1 MFRVIGVCAASFF
14 LLSAPANAQRM
25 GNGLDI
31 RSACSQMG
39 ELARGLDRV
48 IDEDDLYGNKRAVW
62 KESRGCIYRDP
73 RDVKIETVRF
83 LGWYLTTAQGVNRP
97 QFWIPIYH
105 VEFNATLQSKEI
117 LPGVIIR
124 QKTGMFRANG
134 ALRTDRWRLPRGCE
148 SEWVERK
155 ERYKPIRL
163 HGTDRQGG
171 LPDCENPEYVG
182 QGFKESRPRRR

>member
-1 MFRVIGVCAASFF
+1 MFRVPGIVLASFF
-14 LLSAPANAQRM
+14 LLIAPVAKAQV
-25 GNGLDI
+25 NGLDI
-31 RSACSQMG
+31 RSACTQMG
-39 ELARGLDRV
+39 ELARGLDQV
-48 IDEDDLYGNKRAVW
+48 VDERQLYNNNRAIW
-62 KESRGCIYRDP
+62 KKSRSCIYRDP

-83 LGWYLTTAQGVNRP
+83 LGWYLTTPPSLDGP

-105 VEFNATLQSKEI
+105 VEFNATLPSKEI
-117 LPGVIIR
+117 LPGVTIR

-134 ALRTDRWRLPRGCE
+134 ALRADRWRLPRGCE
-148 SEWVERK
+148 NEWVERP